1 MNQQNSHSIN
11 VIALPQIELTA
22 ITLDVNGSIT
32 ECPKYTR
39 EKKENHHKRA
49 MKNDFYDF
57 YLLESHGQGVTDG
70 QYCPYLDIIF
80 EILNL
85 TA

>member
-1 MNQQNSHSIN
+1 MGQLRNGQNIR
-11 VIALPQIELTA
+11 
-22 ITLDVNGSIT
+22 G
-32 ECPKYTR
+32 K
-39 EKKENHHKRA
+39 KKENHYKRA